1 MSTFTK
7 ISHQDALTWGVRV
20 STGYSW
26 SKALEL
32 LDARAATR
40 GTVKLPDVEVP
51 FEGAMTVPLSSF
63 LQLGYRTQ
71 LAHLEIVS
79 PESMENAN
87 WSELF
92 DRLDELPDDVQQFWL
107 AKLSLRRR
115 LVEATA
121 DEP

>member
-1 MSTFTK
+1 
-7 ISHQDALTWGVRV
+7 
-20 STGYSW
+20 
-26 SKALEL
+26 
-32 LDARAATR
+32 
-40 GTVKLPDVEVP
+40 
-51 FEGAMTVPLSSF
+51 MTVPLSSF

>member
-51 FEGAMTVPLSSF
+51 FEGAMTLPLSSF

-92 DRLDELPDDVQQFWL
+92 
-107 AKLSLRRR
+107 
-115 LVEATA
+115 
-121 DEP
+121 